1 MEVIVIP
8 ATQAVAPTKAAHVQ
22 NLNVSSC
29 IASASEEANTAT
41 HTVPVRIATI
51 RYCDSS
57 ASSTVFY
64 VFIFFIFR
72 FKEQYND
79 LRQKAIKSALDR
91 NEDAFKVNQL
101 KF

>member
-1 MEVIVIP
+1 VEVIAIP
-8 ATQAVAPTKAAHVQ
+8 ATQAAARTKAVHVQ

-29 IASASEEANTAT
+29 IASASEEANTVT
-41 HTVPVRIATI
+41 HTVPVRNVTI
-51 RYCDSS
+51 RYCYSRLSS
-57 ASSTVFY
+57 MLVLIDY
-64 VFIFFIFR
+64 VFLFR
-72 FKEQYND
+72 YKEQYND

>member
-8 ATQAVAPTKAAHVQ
+8 ATQAVAPTKAVHVQ

-57 ASSTVFY
+57 TVFY
-64 VFIFFIFR
+64 VFIFFLYR